1 MQRGASKQL
10 MAGVCDLS
18 RVTKGIEANM
28 NTFFCYSIEVY

>member
-1 MQRGASKQL
+1 MQGGSSKQS
-10 MAGVCDLS
+10 MAGVCDMS